1 MKRSE
6 IPMLV
11 AFLLLGGCASQDL
24 EGYSKQYDEWL
35 GSTKDAR
42 IREMGIPTKCHAF
55 SDGGEVCEWTVPT
68 QDGRNE
74 TIGLTFDMKGKAC
87 QWAYRG
93 FYGRQKSAT
102 TCS

>member
-1 MKRSE
+1 MKRGDVF
-6 IPMLV
+6 MTM

-24 EGYSKQYDEWL
+24 EGHVQQYDQWI

-42 IREMGIPTKCHAF
+42 IKEMGIPAKCHSF
-55 SDGGEVCEWTVPT
+55 TDGGEVCEWTIPT

-74 TIGLTFDMKGKAC
+74 TIGLTFDTKGRTC

-93 FYGRQKSAT
+93 FYGQRKSNAS
-102 TCS
+102 CA